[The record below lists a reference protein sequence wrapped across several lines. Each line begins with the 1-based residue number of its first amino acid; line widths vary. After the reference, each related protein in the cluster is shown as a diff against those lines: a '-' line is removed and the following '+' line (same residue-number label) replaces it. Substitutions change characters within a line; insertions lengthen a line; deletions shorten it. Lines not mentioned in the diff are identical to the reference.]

1 MKVQFIW
8 PNFDC
13 PLGLSM
19 GQAYL
24 SGALRAAGHDTNILH
39 ISEWLDYPFHIERA
53 VSDVKDYGPDLIAM
67 STGANHY
74 PETKMLL
81 AAMKESMPYV
91 PIVLGGIH
99 ATLNT
104 PAVMKEAPSI
114 DFCGVGEGDDPIVD
128 LAHALS
134 TGGDTANI
142 PNVWCR
148 VDGKIKPNAP
158 RPLKDLSKGIPWMD
172 IDHWPQFRRITDN
185 RRGWV
190 NVYFNRGCPYRC
202 TYCHNNGV
210 AKVLQAGFGVENSG
224 NAALGYL
231 RLRSIDDMLGELKSI
246 LEKHDNVR
254 AFSFNDDTFTMDQP
268 YMKEFLVRYKKEIG
282 TPFVCN
288 TTVLDVDLE
297 MLEVMKDAGC
307 DLVRFGVETAT
318 TRIKRNV
325 LKRDFSNKKTEQV
338 FQWCHEIGLRSFA
351 FNILANPGESREE
364 MVDTLRLNS
373 QLMPNGLKVSLGY
386 PFPGTEYHDI
396 AKEMDLI
403 DENKH
408 FHNFLHDTKL
418 KWSPEDR
425 LWIDKVRCVYW
436 WWMNCYL
443 GNEASPLYKQ
453 LVEMVEAFTE
463 DEWLDPEMERR
474 IWELDDSLSNLLKMR
489 DITHFTIP
497 FKDRPEISIL
507 VKGNDF
513 SLNRD
518 VLDEH

>member
-1 MKVQFIW
+1 
-8 PNFDC
+8 
-13 PLGLSM
+13 
-19 GQAYL
+19 
-24 SGALRAAGHDTNILH
+24 
-39 ISEWLDYPFHIERA
+39 
-53 VSDVKDYGPDLIAM
+53 
-67 STGANHY
+67 
-74 PETKMLL
+74 
-81 AAMKESMPYV
+81 
-91 PIVLGGIH
+91 
-99 ATLNT
+99 
-104 PAVMKEAPSI
+104 
-114 DFCGVGEGDDPIVD
+114 
-128 LAHALS
+128 
-134 TGGDTANI
+134 
-142 PNVWCR
+142 
-148 VDGKIKPNAP
+148 
-158 RPLKDLSKGIPWMD
+158 
-172 IDHWPQFRRITDN
+172 
-185 RRGWV
+185 
-190 NVYFNRGCPYRC
+190 
-202 TYCHNNGV
+202 
-210 AKVLQAGFGVENSG
+210 
-224 NAALGYL
+224 
-231 RLRSIDDMLGELKSI
+231 
-246 LEKHDNVR
+246 
-254 AFSFNDDTFTMDQP
+254 
-268 YMKEFLVRYKKEIG
+268 MKEFLVRYKKEIG

-364 MVDTLRLNS
+364 MVDTLRLNA

-403 DENKH
+403 DETKH